1 MLTLAQL
8 SDYFLDMS
16 RTDED
21 TSLRQLWANL
31 AADVDSYMAGP
42 GPADAPPTL
51 HIEVTALGDPAPVY
65 VTVEPSVP
73 GHWGPGRS

>member
-8 SDYFLDMS
+8 GDYFLDMS

-31 AADVDSYMAGP
+31 ALDVDSYMAGH
-42 GPADAPPTL
+42 GPDDSPPL
-51 HIEVTALGDPAPVY
+51 MEINV
-65 VTVEPSVP
+65 
-73 GHWGPGRS
+73 GRRS